1 MYTDIPHSIHSLCAI
16 VACKNVNLFFVTFFK
31 FFVFFSKLPSSYFVG
46 ILSQFFYI
54 SDEIHVLVL
63 NVYFI
68 RNCYKKMS
76 LKNPKILRKGSEKLQ
91 PQMSELQSK
100 IADFS

>member
-54 SDEIHVLVL
+54 SDEIHVL
-63 NVYFI
+63 YKK
-68 RNCYKKMS
+68 NCYKKMS
-76 LKNPKILRKGSEKLQ
+76 LKNPKTLRKGSEKLQ
-91 PQMSELQSK
+91 PQMSELQPK

>member
-1 MYTDIPHSIHSLCAI
+1 MHTDIPHSIHSLCAI

-54 SDEIHVLVL
+54 SDEIHVL
-63 NVYFI
+63 YKK
-68 RNCYKKMS
+68 NCYKKMS

>member
-31 FFVFFSKLPSSYFVG
+31 FSVFFFSKLPSSYFVG
-46 ILSQFFYI
+46 ILPQFFYI
-54 SDEIHVLVL
+54 SDEIHVL
-63 NVYFI
+63 YKK
-68 RNCYKKMS
+68 NCYKKMS